1 MKNPIFEKLADS
13 IAEGNWF
20 QQSLAVLALERL
32 SEIEHDRPINIA
44 IVGDRTIKDV
54 RPVMTHLV
62 SFLKYFE
69 DPEYYQV
76 FTGDRDGVESIV
88 RKACEVN
95 KISVKT
101 VSQVDGKYTEVDRKD
116 AEKETNDQL
125 VELCDVMLVITGG
138 SDKSTVS
145 MYNKARSA
153 GRLVS
158 KRIVGAKKK

>member
-1 MKNPIFEKLADS
+1 MKNPIFEKIADS

-44 IVGDRTIKDV
+44 VVGDRNIKDV
-54 RPVMTHLV
+54 KAVMTHLV
-62 SFLKYFE
+62 SFLRYFE
-69 DPEYYQV
+69 DTDNYQV
-76 FTGDRDGVESIV
+76 LTGDRNGVEAIV

-95 KISVKT
+95 KVTVKT
-101 VSQVDGKYTEVDRKD
+101 ISQVDGTYNEIDRKD

-153 GRLVS
+153 GRLVA
-158 KRIVGAKKK
+158 KRIVGAKK

>member
-1 MKNPIFEKLADS
+1 MKNPIFEKIADS

-32 SEIEHDRPINIA
+32 GEIEHDRPINVA
-44 IVGDRTIKDV
+44 VVGDRNIKDV
-54 RPVMTHLV
+54 KAVMTHLV
-62 SFLKYFE
+62 SFLRYFE
-69 DPEYYQV
+69 DTEYYQV
-76 FTGDRDGVESIV
+76 LTGDRNGVEAIV

-95 KISVKT
+95 KVTVKT
-101 VSQVDGKYTEVDRKD
+101 ISQIDGTYNEIDRKD

-153 GRLVS
+153 GRLVA
-158 KRIVGAKKK
+158 KRIVGAKK

>member
-32 SEIEHDRPINIA
+32 SEIEHDRPINVA

-76 FTGDRDGVESIV
+76 FTGDRAGVESIV

-101 VSQVDGKYTEVDRKD
+101 LDLNHNFPEIAAQLNAIVEEHFGKMER
-116 AEKETNDQL
+116 
-125 VELCDVMLVITGG
+125 
-138 SDKSTVS
+138 
-145 MYNKARSA
+145 
-153 GRLVS
+153 
-158 KRIVGAKKK
+158 